1 MSILTDLYGYFIAN
15 RDTNDEE
22 EFITVIR
29 HYFIDGN
36 LNLDNVK
43 DHDDELCPHCDGL
56 IDMPCLKD
64 MNRTLWYNADPN
76 TIYIY
81 KGACVYYSQVIS
93 V

>member
-1 MSILTDLYGYFIAN
+1 MSNLPYLYRYFIEI

-22 EFITVIR
+22 EFITDIR
-29 HYFIDGN
+29 QYFMAEK
-36 LNLDNVK
+36 LNLDDVK
-43 DHDDELCPHCDGL
+43 VHDDELCPHCDGL

-64 MNRTLWYNADPN
+64 MNRTLWYNANPN